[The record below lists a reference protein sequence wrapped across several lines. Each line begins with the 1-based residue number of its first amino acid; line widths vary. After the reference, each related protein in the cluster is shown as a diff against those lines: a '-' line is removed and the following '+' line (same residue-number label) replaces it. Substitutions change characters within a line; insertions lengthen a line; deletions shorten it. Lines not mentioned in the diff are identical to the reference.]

1 MFERIEIFEGST
13 GLLNQVAA
21 LVIEG
26 YHLETERKLEEPT
39 ATFKQVP
46 LSDAKLAEY
55 AGSYYCRALHTGF
68 SINVEGGELALRNCN
83 RYNTGADLNYC
94 CVAPD
99 PIYEQAGSS
108 PAISPNYI
116 PKR

>member
-1 MFERIEIFEGST
+1 LFERIEIFEGST

-83 RYNTGADLNYC
+83 QIVPLSRN
-94 CVAPD
+94 
-99 PIYEQAGSS
+99 
-108 PAISPNYI
+108 
-116 PKR
+116 